1 MNCYLI
7 NYYLSVPSN
16 QSTTPM
22 KNHVIVITFVLGLFT
37 FVSGCKEKSAGVL
50 PPPSV
55 QVVQVIQ
62 QEIPVIEE
70 FVGQTYGLFDIAIQA
85 RVDGFLEGIH
95 FEEGRRVRKGQLLYS
110 IDPQPFEA
118 KVAGSMGQLAE
129 ANTRLVKAESDL
141 VRIKPLAE
149 INAVSQSD
157 LDAAVAQRDAARAA
171 VEAAEAGLV
180 SSKIELGYTKIYSPI
195 HGVIGKTEAYPG
207 DYVGKGFADVVLNE
221 VSRIDTV
228 LVNFHIPEEKYL
240 EIVRPFLAQTDSARI
255 QRQQNKQGLTM
266 ILADGTVYPREGKLE
281 FINRQVNATTGT
293 ILVQASFP
301 NPSLI
306 LRPGQFAR
314 VRAVIDVISE
324 GLLIPQRCVQEMQ
337 GIYNVYVVNDQDE
350 VEFRKIGVGSTY
362 QTSYLIVTEG
372 LAPGDRIVYE
382 GLQKVKSGIKVNP
395 VLKDISN
402 SESEN

>member
-1 MNCYLI
+1 
-7 NYYLSVPSN
+7 
-16 QSTTPM
+16 M
-22 KNHVIVITFVLGLFT
+22 KNHVIVLTFVLALFT
-37 FVSGCKEKSAGVL
+37 FVSGCKEKSAEKL

-70 FVGQTYGLFDIAIQA
+70 FVGQTYGLFDISIQA

-118 KVAGSMGQLAE
+118 KVAGSMGLLAE
-129 ANTRLVKAESDL
+129 ANTMLVKAESDL

-157 LDAAVAQRDAARAA
+157 LDAAVAQRDAAGAA
-171 VEAAEAGLV
+171 VKAAEAALE
-180 SSKIELGYTKIYSPI
+180 SAKIELGYTKIYSPI
-195 HGVIGKTEAYPG
+195 EGIIGKTEAYPG
-207 DYVGKGFADVVLNE
+207 DYVGRGFSNVVLNE
-221 VSRIDTV
+221 VSRIDTI

-240 EIVRPFLAQTDSARI
+240 EIVRPFLGGTDSARV
-255 QRQQNKQGLTM
+255 QRNGSRKGLTM
-266 ILADGTVYPREGKLE
+266 ILADGTIYPQEGEIE
-281 FINRQVNATTGT
+281 FVNRQVNATTGT

-314 VRAVIDVISE
+314 VRVVIDVISD
-324 GLLIPQRCVQEMQ
+324 GLLIPQRCAQEMQ
-337 GIYNVYVVNDQDE
+337 GIYNVFVVNDQDE
-350 VEFRKIGVGSTY
+350 IEFREIKVGAVY

-372 LAPGDRIVYE
+372 LGPEDKIVYE
-382 GLQKVKSGIKVNP
+382 GLQKVKSGIKVHP
-395 VLKDISN
+395 VLKYISN